1 LRPRSWT
8 AVVVISISLLWLE
21 RERAHADNAVE
32 PPAHPSQADVSAA
45 ANHFKSGQRLIDKG
59 DYAGAIGEIEQ
70 AYQLDP
76 QNVHLYNLGVAHQN
90 NGDRDKAIDY
100 YRRYLAVAPDGKLA
114 SEAERYL
121 NKLEAEE
128 ATDKAE
134 EATKK
139 ADQARADA
147 LKALAEANAA
157 RDQERKEH
165 AEKEAAQQREE
176 LRTGPPQAVAVPARA
191 VIEPPVPTG
200 NEGITEDASAD
211 HGWVMPTAL
220 TAPAGTWTLSDFE
233 LLGVQAGYAI
243 TDRLAVSVGAVLP
256 VSSFKAAILDTKLQL
271 IQAGRVRVA
280 AQGLLAH
287 AWSSDDAALY
297 KTSGRNVDM
306 LTLGS
311 AGGVAT
317 LCIDAGC
324 RSHLSGYLGVGLLWD
339 GDPSAALLAGA
350 SLTFSLTTHWKAM
363 FEIEDGAGY
372 DFVKGTLGWY
382 GVRITSSS
390 FCLDFGI
397 AKPLG
402 AATAKWGS
410 SSMPFLGLTLRSSVK

>member
-8 AVVVISISLLWLE
+8 ALAVISISLLWLK
-21 RERAHADNAVE
+21 RERAHADDAVE
-32 PPAHPSQADVSAA
+32 PPAHPSQADASAA
-45 ANHFKSGQRLIDKG
+45 ANHFKSGLRMIEKG

-70 AYQLDP
+70 ANQLDP
-76 QNVHLYNLGVAHQN
+76 QSVHLYNLGVAHQN
-90 NGDRDKAIDY
+90 NGDRGKAIDY
-100 YRRYLAVAPDGKLA
+100 YRRYLAASPDGKLA
-114 SEAERYL
+114 AEAERYL
-121 NKLEAEE
+121 NKLEAEA
-128 ATDKAE
+128 ATE
-134 EATKK
+134 K

-147 LKALAEANAA
+147 LAALAAATAA
-157 RDQERKEH
+157 RAQETAAR
-165 AEKEAAQQREE
+165 AEEAAARQRAEQAE
-176 LRTGPPQAVAVPARA
+176 TALRTGPPLAVAAPARGI
-191 VIEPPVPTG
+191 IEPPVPTG

-211 HGWVMPTAL
+211 RGWVMPTAL

-243 TDRLAVSVGAVLP
+243 TDRLAVNVGAVLP
-256 VSSFKAAILDTKLQL
+256 VSSFKAAILNAKLQL
-271 IQAGRVRVA
+271 IKAGRVRVA

-297 KTSGRNVDM
+297 ETSGRNVDM

-339 GDPSAALLAGA
+339 GDPSAALLAGG
-350 SLTFSLTTHWKAM
+350 SLTFSLTTHWKAV

-372 DFVKGTLGWY
+372 DAVKGTLGWY

-402 AATAKWGS
+402 AATARWGS
-410 SSMPFLGLTLRSSVK
+410 SSLPFLGLTLRSSVN